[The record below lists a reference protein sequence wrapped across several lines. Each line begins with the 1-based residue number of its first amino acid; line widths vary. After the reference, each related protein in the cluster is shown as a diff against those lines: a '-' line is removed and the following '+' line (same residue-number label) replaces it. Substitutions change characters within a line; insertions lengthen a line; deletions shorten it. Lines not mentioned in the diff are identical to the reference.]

1 MITNTKPVTNLRRGE
16 SVMFFPSYGR
26 LADDGKT
33 WKVNIC
39 GAVIE
44 PENVSIHKRL
54 LLRLLNR
61 VLKASPEELD
71 SEVFKQRIRAFA
83 AATERGK
90 RVAIRV
96 GSKVYRLQ
104 KKSQRNGH
112 FRGTL
117 RLQAAE
123 VERLTADGHLHD
135 GCLRFEVFTPDD
147 KGQKF
152 TGCAHLL
159 NPTGVSIIS
168 DVDDTIKLTEVTSRQ
183 ALLANTFLRQFTAID
198 GMASLYQSWASQGAR
213 FHYVTSS
220 PWQLYDPLAELC
232 DSAGFPQG
240 TFHLRTF
247 RLRDHMLRRVLLI
260 RRRGKGTVIKS
271 LLKNFPQRRF
281 ILVGDSGEI
290 DPELYGNVARKF
302 PEQVES
308 VLIRQ
313 LAARPLTTD
322 RREKAFRRLP
332 QDLCESFEHADEIAE
347 SRLAHELLA

>member
-1 MITNTKPVTNLRRGE
+1 MITNTQPITNLRDGE

-26 LADDGKT
+26 QVDDGRT

-44 PENVSIHKRL
+44 PENVRMHKRL

-61 VLKASPEELD
+61 VLKATPEELD
-71 SEVFKQRIRAFA
+71 SDVFKHRIRAFA

-90 RVAIRV
+90 RVAIRI
-96 GSKVYRLQ
+96 GPRIYRLQ

-117 RLQAAE
+117 RLSAEE
-123 VERLTADGHLHD
+123 VERLAADGHLND
-135 GCLRFEVFTPDD
+135 GCLRFEVFIPNGDD
-147 KGQKF
+147 RKF
-152 TGCAHLL
+152 TGSAHLL
-159 NPTGVSIIS
+159 SPTGVSIIS

-198 GMASLYQSWASQGAR
+198 GMASLYQSWAKHGAR

-232 DSAGFPQG
+232 ETEGFPQG

-260 RRRGKGTVIKS
+260 RRRGKGSVIKG
-271 LLKNFPQRRF
+271 LLTAFPQRRF

-290 DPELYGNVARKF
+290 DPELYGNLTRKF
-302 PEQVES
+302 PQQIES

-313 LAARPLTTD
+313 LAARPLTSE
-322 RREKAFRRLP
+322 RQEKAFRRLP
-332 QDLCESFEHADEIAE
+332 ESICKSFEHAGEIAD
-347 SRLAHELLA
+347 SNVVT